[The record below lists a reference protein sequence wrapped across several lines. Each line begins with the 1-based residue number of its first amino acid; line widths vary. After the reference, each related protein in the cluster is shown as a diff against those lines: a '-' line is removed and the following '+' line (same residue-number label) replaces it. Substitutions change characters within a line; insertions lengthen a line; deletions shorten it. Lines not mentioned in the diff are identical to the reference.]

1 MRRLHRKALAV
12 VEHVATHD
20 SAGSLSLRSIVAAA
34 LLFATMALIAA
45 TLQDGGGDAAAAV
58 PTQGALP

>member
-12 VEHVATHD
+12 VEHITTHD

-45 TLQDGGGDAAAAV
+45 TLQLGGEAEATV